1 MSHIPVDHPL
11 RGLYRG
17 LSLVSG
23 LVLAVFGAVAFAQTA
38 SNDFLDTDGP
48 RVLGLTANP
57 AFGVFCLV
65 VGVIVVAATLIGR
78 NADVAIDRAAAVV
91 LWIVATVGLCTLR
104 THDLNVL
111 SFSVTNVNVLYVI
124 GAVLFTAGLYVS
136 TARATPVRRPLSE
149 RV

>member
-48 RVLGLTANP
+48 RVLGMTANP
-57 AFGVFCLV
+57 
-65 VGVIVVAATLIGR
+65 ATLIGR
-78 NADVAIDRAAAVV
+78 NADVAVDRAAAVV

-136 TARATPVRRPLSE
+136 TARATPVRRPTSE